1 MSFLTLESS
10 YLSVEQDRNKI
21 ELINLQT
28 KVIEELKKQ
37 VEELSP
43 KRGSFIKKVG
53 RCLSLLYSLYYT
65 LNNTVCIRSFTDE
78 ASIRIVCR

>member
-1 MSFLTLESS
+1 MGDSTQIILNLVEIGSS

-53 RCLSLLYSLYYT
+53 RCLSLLYSL
-65 LNNTVCIRSFTDE
+65 
-78 ASIRIVCR
+78 